1 MIYFKAYYL
10 IHTLGIT
17 RSIPPSGRSSCHALS
32 KPPIMKKERKL
43 AECADCEQHSQHDTD
58 DLAERKPR
66 DTPAFEICAAGEQ
79 KRRQLCAQLGLH
91 GDAGLPVK
99 TEQKCLPGCAQKA
112 DLRIIVFDGSG
123 VAGGNADFVSE
134 CDTDDHRLAAVGD
147 AGAAVAHACGVT
159 LKKEIDAQH
168 KCDKGRSQHDQRQNL
183 AIA

>member
-1 MIYFKAYYL
+1 MDARPKKKSVADTVADELQRAISAGKYRPGDRL
-10 IHTLGIT
+10 
-17 RSIPPSGRSSCHALS
+17 PS
-32 KPPIMKKERKL
+32 EN
-43 AECADCEQHSQHDTD
+43 
-58 DLAERKPR
+58 
-66 DTPAFEICAAGEQ
+66 
-79 KRRQLCAQLGLH
+79 QLCAQLGLH

-183 AIA
+183 TIA